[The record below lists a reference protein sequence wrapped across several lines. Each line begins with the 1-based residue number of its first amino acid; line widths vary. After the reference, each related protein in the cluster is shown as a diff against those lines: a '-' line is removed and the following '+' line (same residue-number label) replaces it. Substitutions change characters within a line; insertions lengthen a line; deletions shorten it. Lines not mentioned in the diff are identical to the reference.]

1 MYYICKQFKLSGQEL
16 FVLNLIVG
24 NEIKKIIT
32 IKIEI
37 LTFNCPNS
45 FRVGVTKRA
54 AVVTGYST
62 FTVENSF
69 SARNRVDTDRR
80 RSLMSVC
87 SKFPFKYDLGFKYKA
102 GLPFT
107 AGL

>member
-16 FVLNLIVG
+16 FVLKLIVG

-54 AVVTGYST
+54 EELLQEQKQYRKGKL
-62 FTVENSF
+62 E
-69 SARNRVDTDRR
+69 
-80 RSLMSVC
+80 
-87 SKFPFKYDLGFKYKA
+87 KYRKY
-102 GLPFT
+102 LF
-107 AGL
+107 

>member
-16 FVLNLIVG
+16 FVLKLIVG

-54 AVVTGYST
+54 EELLQEQKQYRKGK
-62 FTVENSF
+62 
-69 SARNRVDTDRR
+69 
-80 RSLMSVC
+80 L
-87 SKFPFKYDLGFKYKA
+87 KKYRKY
-102 GLPFT
+102 LF
-107 AGL
+107 